1 MQPYIYVNH
10 WLIFTQCG
18 DETADDMSNKLY
30 GHHFRTYPRG
40 RTRSGCQLTEWEG
53 SGQTCGQL
61 PLFPRTTSSE
71 ILLPLKSYRNVTIVR
86 SQNRKRLIPRTERRQ
101 LTLLYSK
108 MLATECHKNTY
119 SYAYVGPSSNKN
131 VIHVYFHL
139 YIKVTESIL
148 NRLII

>member
-1 MQPYIYVNH
+1 
-10 WLIFTQCG
+10 
-18 DETADDMSNKLY
+18 
-30 GHHFRTYPRG
+30 
-40 RTRSGCQLTEWEG
+40 
-53 SGQTCGQL
+53 
-61 PLFPRTTSSE
+61 LFPRTTSSE